1 MEQII
6 EAFGIDQRLI
16 IIQIINF
23 AILMAALGYF
33 LYKPVLKLLADREAK
48 IAQGLKDA
56 EAAATAKAEA
66 DAEKQTIVAAAH
78 EEATAVG
85 NRAKVAAD
93 RKAEEIVAAA
103 QAKASELVK
112 SAEARGEAAMA
123 QALKESEKEV
133 AKLAILATEKMLREA
148 AK

>member
-56 EAAATAKAEA
+56 EAAAVAKTEA
-66 DAEKQTIVAAAH
+66 DAEKAAVLAAAH
-78 EEATAVG
+78 KDAEAVHERAKAAADATA
-85 NRAKVAAD
+85 ND
-93 RKAEEIVAAA
+93 IVSGAN
-103 QAKASELVK
+103 AKAAELMKAAEVK
-112 SAEARGEAAMA
+112 GEALKA

-133 AKLAILATEKMLREA
+133 AQLAILATEKMLREA
-148 AK
+148 TK